1 MGIARLRRRLPSL
14 ALRCTIAAQTV
25 FFPLMLLNLKD

>member
-1 MGIARLRRRLPSL
+1 MGMAGQRQRLPSL